1 MDSLRFFA
9 LPLALLGTL
18 AALPGCAS
26 AYQKS
31 LGGDTDR
38 VVSRIYL
45 SDFDTVWQS
54 TLDALKHNRLDI
66 SNRESGFIQTRW
78 TDNTTEKNFVDSF
91 GDTDSYLKAQ
101 YRFRVSVQKG
111 HSYERD
117 HAAVKLTVQK
127 EQLIERDVLE
137 GWRPV
142 ETEPIEE
149 NTLLYRVGRLILI
162 RMKLAKIDDEKT
174 RKAIEKTTF

>member
-1 MDSLRFFA
+1 MMRVLLVLACVVSLN
-9 LPLALLGTL
+9 
-18 AALPGCAS
+18 GCAQ
-26 AYQKS
+26 AYKKS
-31 LGGDTDR
+31 RGGETDR
-38 VVSRIYL
+38 IVTQIYL

-78 TDNTTEKNFVDSF
+78 TDNTTDKNFVDSF
-91 GDTDSYLKAQ
+91 GSTDAYLKAQ
-101 YRFRVSVQKG
+101 YRFRVSVTKG
-111 HSYERD
+111 HSYERNRP
-117 HAAVKLTVQK
+117 AVKVTVQK

-142 ETEPIEE
+142 ETEPTEE

-162 RMKLAKIDDEKT
+162 RMKLAKIEDEKT
-174 RKAIEKTTF
+174 RKAIEQTKF